1 MTGHIDPEREA
12 FKLFKEMPRDEPIQM
27 LNLLRLRDKAAYPD
41 GRDVSGFEA
50 YKTYGQT
57 SGPVFKRVG
66 GTIVWRGA
74 PKLTLIGPSEENWH
88 LSFVAAYPSA
98 GSNCIRIGNPSTMKV
113 HGKMQPIKGN
123 SIFTGASIARRSAR
137 WKRSERH

>member
-1 MTGHIDPEREA
+1 MTGHIDPKREA

-98 GSNCIRIGNPSTMKV
+98 AAFLEMVTDPVYQNEAVPHRQAAVLDSRLIRHTPLDLI
-113 HGKMQPIKGN
+113 
-123 SIFTGASIARRSAR
+123 
-137 WKRSERH
+137 SEFS

>member
-50 YKTYGQT
+50 YKTYDQT

-98 GSNCIRIGNPSTMKV
+98 AAFLEMVTDPVYQNEAVPHRQAAVLDSRLIRHTPLDLI
-113 HGKMQPIKGN
+113 
-123 SIFTGASIARRSAR
+123 
-137 WKRSERH
+137 SEFS

>member
-12 FKLFKEMPRDEPIQM
+12 FKLFKELPRDEPIQM

-41 GRDVSGFEA
+41 GREVSGFEA

-57 SGPVFKRVG
+57 SGPIFKRVG

-98 GSNCIRIGNPSTMKV
+98 AAFLEMVTDPVYQNEAVPHRQAAVLDSRLIRHTPLDLI
-113 HGKMQPIKGN
+113 
-123 SIFTGASIARRSAR
+123 
-137 WKRSERH
+137 SEFS

>member
-88 LSFVAAYPSA
+88 LSFVAAIPAPRRFWKWSPT
-98 GSNCIRIGNPSTMKV
+98 RSTRTR
-113 HGKMQPIKGN
+113 PCR
-123 SIFTGASIARRSAR
+123 IARPLSWTAA
-137 WKRSERH
+137 

>member
-98 GSNCIRIGNPSTMKV
+98 AAFLEMVTDPVYQNEAVPHRQAAVLDSRLIRHTPLDLI
-113 HGKMQPIKGN
+113 
-123 SIFTGASIARRSAR
+123 
-137 WKRSERH
+137 SEFI

>member
-41 GRDVSGFEA
+41 GREVSGFEA

-57 SGPVFKRVG
+57 SGPIFKRVG

-98 GSNCIRIGNPSTMKV
+98 AAFLEMVTDPVYQNEAVPHRQAAVLDSRLIRHTPLDLI
-113 HGKMQPIKGN
+113 
-123 SIFTGASIARRSAR
+123 
-137 WKRSERH
+137 SEFS